1 MSGDPSQGVDRENPQ
16 LRRPMEK
23 WSLLDPARQL
33 AFREAF
39 GRYLDRLPPT
49 CSMEA
54 KVARFRDWLALQ
66 GIDFDGI

>member
-23 WSLLDPARQL
+23 WSLLDPGRQL
-33 AFREAF
+33 ALREAF

-49 CSMEA
+49 CSLDA
-54 KVARFRDWLALQ
+54 KVARFRDWLARQ